1 MPFQNLQAQP
11 QALGF
16 HTGNDRGGI
25 DEANFPTVDSVLSDQ
40 NKEVPPCK
48 GRWQRVALWH
58 LEVGV

>member
-11 QALGF
+11 QVLGF
-16 HTGNDRGGI
+16 HTGIDRGGI
-25 DEANFPTVDSVLSDQ
+25 DEANVPLLILYSDQ
-40 NKEVPPCK
+40 NKEVLPCT